1 MLLPFSASWVRIPPY
16 TVVYVSKWS
25 KVMNACCTN
34 SAPLAQSVEH
44 QTFNLRAAGSSPAR
58 GFVIHRTLNDVIWTH
73 SSVVEQLTADQ
84 SVPSSNLGGSF
95 VIWSKFK

>member
-1 MLLPFSASWVRIPPY
+1 METQRSRVQAPPGADYAS
-16 TVVYVSKWS
+16 
-25 KVMNACCTN
+25 
-34 SAPLAQSVEH
+34 LAQSVEH

-95 VIWSKFK
+95 RR